1 MNEKGLK
8 LFNLPNLITA
18 TNFLCGVLAI
28 ILAFFGRI
36 EWSSLLLV
44 IAMIFDFFDGFVA
57 RKMGISSPIGKDLDS
72 LADLVSFGLA
82 PGILMF
88 IMIELRLNGNLGAT
102 YLKFHDFQFY
112 DYTDW
117 LSLCALSIPSFRYFV

>member
-57 RKMGISSPIGKDLDS
+57 RKMSISSPIGKDLDS

-102 YLKFHDFQFY
+102 YLKFHGASWFC
-112 DYTDW
+112 
-117 LSLCALSIPSFRYFV
+117 SR